1 MNSYLI
7 NRNLMQPYPFVE
19 IDDSQDIMQQMT
31 PYIKKHSLEL
41 PWDSFYLLNME
52 FDLMVLPEV
61 TWDAAVITCCT
72 EQKVRNVE
80 ISADGQRIDRQL
92 TPGKIGL
99 WKPHFPVGLI
109 WYEPVK
115 ISKCVLSLQCLE
127 QIALETID
135 RSQIELVNCWWDRE
149 DPLIFQII
157 KTLSDEMLAGCPSGK
172 FYGDTLITTLCA
184 HLLCHYTSKNYQIVE
199 HSGGLSRTRLKLAV
213 EYINDRINENI
224 SLAEIAAELDIS
236 QYHFCRL
243 FKESIGVSPHK
254 YIIQQRIEYAQK
266 LLLKTDTKLADI
278 ALATGFA
285 NQGHFGYHFR
295 KLTGVTPKQYRES

>member
-1 MNSYLI
+1 
-7 NRNLMQPYPFVE
+7 MQSYPFVE
-19 IDDSQDIMQQMT
+19 IDDSQDIMKQMT

-52 FDLMVLPEV
+52 FSPMVIPEV

-72 EQKVRNVE
+72 EPTVGNVD
-80 ISADGQRIDRQL
+80 ISADRQLIQRQL

-99 WKPHFPVGLI
+99 WKPHLPVGLI
-109 WYEPVK
+109 FYEPIKV
-115 ISKCVLSLQCLE
+115 SKCVISLQCLE
-127 QIALETID
+127 QVALETID

-149 DPLIFQII
+149 DQLIFQIV

-184 HLLCHYTSKNYQIVE
+184 HLLCHYTSKSYQIVE
-199 HSGGLSRTRLKLAV
+199 YNCGLSRTRLKLAI
-213 EYINDRINENI
+213 EYIHDRITENI
-224 SLAEIAAELDIS
+224 SLAEIAAELNIS

-243 FKESIGVSPHK
+243 FKQSIGVSPHK
-254 YIIQQRIEYAQK
+254 YIIQQRIKRAQE
-266 LLLKTDTKLADI
+266 LLLKNDTKLADI

-285 NQGHFGYHFR
+285 NQGHFCYQFR
-295 KLTGVTPKQYRES
+295 KLMGVTPKQYREL